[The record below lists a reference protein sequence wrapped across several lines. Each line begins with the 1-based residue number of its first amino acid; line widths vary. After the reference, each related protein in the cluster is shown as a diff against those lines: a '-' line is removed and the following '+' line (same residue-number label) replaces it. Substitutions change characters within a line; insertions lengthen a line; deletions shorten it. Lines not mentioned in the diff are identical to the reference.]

1 MGHLL
6 GIIWQRTN
14 SPKDGGK
21 GHNIWKVYI
30 YSLIPFLFQS
40 LAVHCLLTWHFIFK
54 FDFSPSLYL
63 SIVFLTGHFTNTC
76 CSHPLHT
83 PAELEDNGAIGVK
96 RAAQRK
102 LQHELGI
109 DPKQVLDTMKNN
121 TVQALVRSQKGTE
134 HCWKLQCRVW
144 GNFQIEKACCQKLQH
159 ENKQN

>member
-1 MGHLL
+1 MGTRD
-6 GIIWQRTN
+6 ITFE
-14 SPKDGGK
+14 K
-21 GHNIWKVYI
+21 
-30 YSLIPFLFQS
+30 F
-40 LAVHCLLTWHFIFK
+40 TFIHWFR
-54 FDFSPSLYL
+54 FFSSLYL
-63 SIVFLTGHFTNTC
+63 LIVCWHGTLSLNFISLPVSICQFFFTGHFTNTC

-121 TVQALVRSQKGTE
+121 TVQALVRSQEGTQ